1 MVGVQVIFRY
11 DGEFDPAVPRA
22 IAATAQKQFDGMP
35 GLRSKTF
42 TIDEENREAVNFY
55 VWESE
60 EAARAFFT
68 DELRE
73 RITGFYGVAPTIQF
87 LDVVALVD
95 NS

>member
-1 MVGVQVIFRY
+1 MVGVQVTFRY
-11 DGEFDPAVPRA
+11 DAGFDPAVPRA

-42 TIDEENREAVNFY
+42 TIDEESHQAVNFY
-55 VWESE
+55 VWESD

>member
-1 MVGVQVIFRY
+1 MVGVQVTFRY
-11 DGEFDPAVPRA
+11 DEGFNPDVPRGV
-22 IAATAQKQFDGMP
+22 AAAAQKQFEGMP

-42 TIDEENREAVNFY
+42 TIDEENRQAVNFY
-55 VWESE
+55 VWESAD
-60 EAARAFFT
+60 AARAFFT

-87 LDVVALVD
+87 LEVLTLVD

>member
-11 DGEFDPAVPRA
+11 DAEFDPAVPRA

-60 EAARAFFT
+60 EAHARSSPTSCASGSPV
-68 DELRE
+68 L
-73 RITGFYGVAPTIQF
+73 YGVAPTIQF
-87 LDVVALVD
+87 LEVAALVD